1 MKPKK
6 IAAVLLLLLVVAAL
20 LYTGFATHTVT
31 KEIKVPQPPFR
42 LAEQV
47 SVPAN
52 VVKWMMPF
60 SADGA
65 APDIQIRPTG
75 KVIRSQEDS
84 AVFTIESVF
93 STTIKLFSGGDQHSF
108 AFRVSPDTASGAQS
122 AIVMSYK
129 TSWLQ
134 EWLGGNKAIKNA
146 VSSFENLKEYLLDTK
161 KFYGYE
167 IRMVT
172 VVDTSFLF
180 LREVVPLAEKRNATK
195 RMFEQL
201 INYAEKNNA
210 GYNGIRIFYPLE
222 NDDKIILFASI
233 GVSNRVNTPENDPIQ
248 YKMMPFEKKLLEAT
262 YQGPYGESSKVFR
275 ALEQYKADFGLTSM
289 AIPFQKFLSDGYDFA
304 DDQTVQMKV
313 YYPIF

>member
-6 IAAVLLLLLVVAAL
+6 IAAVILSLLLVAAF
-20 LYTGFATHTVT
+20 LYTGLVKHTVS
-31 KEIKVPQPPFR
+31 KEIRVRQPPFR
-42 LAEQV
+42 LAEQI

-65 APDIQIRPTG
+65 VPDIQIRETG
-75 KVIRSQEDS
+75 KVIRLQKDS
-84 AVFTIESVF
+84 VVFTIESIFNTHV
-93 STTIKLFSGGDQHSF
+93 KLFSGGDQHSF
-108 AFRVSPDTASGAQS
+108 KFRVSPDTAGGAQS
-122 AIVMSYK
+122 TVMMTYK

-146 VSSFENLKEYLLDTK
+146 VTSFENLKEYLLDTK

-180 LREVVPLAEKRNATK
+180 LRETVPLTEKRNATK

-201 INYAEKNNA
+201 ISHAEKKDA
-210 GYNGIRIFYPLE
+210 GYNGIRILYPLQ
-222 NDDKIILFASI
+222 NDDSIILFASI
-233 GVSNRVNTPENDPIQ
+233 GVSKRVNTPENDPIQ
-248 YKMMPFEKKLLEAT
+248 YKLMPFEKKLLEAT
-262 YQGPYGESSKVFR
+262 YQGSYGESSKVFR
-275 ALEQYKADFGLTSM
+275 ALEQYKYDFGLTSM

-304 DDQTVQMKV
+304 EDQVVQMKV